1 MRQNLVYQDRENP
14 DGVIFNPDL
23 LDDEQNWA
31 YLRAT
36 QAQLEYGEGDDEQEQ
51 LEALLYGQTS
61 GKGLKSLLAQKERK
75 MRANAS
81 AASQSA
87 GDAATSEAGTE
98 SENFDRLR
106 GILDSDDP
114 RFERLHRENI

>member
-1 MRQNLVYQDRENP
+1 
-14 DGVIFNPDL
+14 
-23 LDDEQNWA
+23 
-31 YLRAT
+31 
-36 QAQLEYGEGDDEQEQ
+36 
-51 LEALLYGQTS
+51 
-61 GKGLKSLLAQKERK
+61 
-75 MRANAS
+75 MRANAT